1 MDIIEG
7 FKKVMHDGMLKNF
20 EVDGQLQPLVF
31 FFYKK
36 EDGYEPVFAPLEGNL
51 MGDRAYKKAI
61 ALALSKVCANP
72 NVMAAGVITEAYGAR
87 IDVNNGV
94 VKQLLDGKISVS
106 ELDEKDDL
114 VILFFSTP
122 VSEEVIVYIVD
133 VKNKSI
139 GEKYPKPSNFIGIF
153 SGLFG
158 WKKN

>member
-20 EVDGQLQPLVF
+20 EVDGQVLPIVF
-31 FFYKK
+31 FLYKE
-36 EDGYEPVFAPLEGNL
+36 EDKYKPVFAALEGNL
-51 MGDRAYKKAI
+51 MSDKTYKKAI
-61 ALALSKVCANP
+61 AFALSKVCTNP
-72 NVMAAGVITEAYGAR
+72 NIVAAGVITEAYGAKLD
-87 IDVNNGV
+87 INDSVA
-94 VKQLLDGKISVS
+94 KQLLDGEITVS

-122 VSEEVIVYIVD
+122 VSEEVIVYTVD

-139 GEKYPKPSNFIGIF
+139 GEKYPETSNFIGIF

-158 WKKN
+158 WKKK